1 MTGRHLLTA
10 CAGLGLLAAWVGC
23 AAPAAPPQT
32 LERGRKIDRAT
43 LEGFQRGVTTR
54 KQALE
59 ILGPPARTS
68 TDAQDGSTTCSWDYV
83 HVDAQGSTAILT
95 TLKFGPDDRLQIKM
109 VNQSSHVR
117 GSGRPPS

>member
-1 MTGRHLLTA
+1 MQIATP
-10 CAGLGLLAAWVGC
+10 GLGHDWK
-23 AAPAAPPQT
+23 APSDR
-32 LERGRKIDRAT
+32 LRGPRTPGGLGGVR